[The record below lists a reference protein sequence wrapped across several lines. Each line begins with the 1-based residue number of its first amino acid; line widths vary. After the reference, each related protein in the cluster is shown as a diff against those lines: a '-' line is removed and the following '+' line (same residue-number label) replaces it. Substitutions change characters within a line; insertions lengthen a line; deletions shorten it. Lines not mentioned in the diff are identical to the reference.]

1 MQGNAYTAIQGRLDA
16 FESSRDPRFVVD
28 PQALAEVA
36 ELRASIGW
44 PAFSP
49 VPDDAVIRR
58 DLAAIV
64 LAGTFFFTRCLQQP
78 GGFAL
83 DEMLQ
88 AMELFVAAY
97 PFAPSVVPGPL
108 REVCTDLSS
117 SPPGIDDVA

>member
-58 DLAAIV
+58 ALAAIV
-64 LAGTFFFTRCLQQP
+64 LAGSFLFPRWSVQP

-88 AMELFVAAY
+88 AMDRRGAAY
-97 PFAPSVVPGPL
+97 PAPPSVVPGPG